1 MKRKILCL
9 SVIAIMLAI
18 LAAGTIA
25 YFTAE
30 GRAHNVI
37 TTGSINIT
45 VVEQQKGENDTT
57 VEYPKEPITNVM
69 PGAEISKIVTIRND
83 GKSTAWIRVKVDK
96 VIELA
101 GEVDPDFKVNTD
113 LVKLDFYDENW
124 IEKDGYYYYK
134 TPVAPGES
142 TESLFNTVTFAPTMG
157 NEYQNCTV
165 NITVNAEA
173 VQTANNAIPE
183 GGNVTNVKGW
193 PDTTQ
198 PADTTKGE

>member
-9 SVIAIMLAI
+9 SVISIMLAI

-45 VVEQQKGENDTT
+45 VVEQQKGENGTA
-57 VEYPKEPITNVM
+57 VEYPTEPITNVV

-83 GKSTAWIRVKVDK
+83 GKSTTWIRVKVGTEIK
-96 VIELA
+96 LV
-101 GEVDPDFKVNTD
+101 GEGKAETS
-113 LVKLDFYDENW
+113 LVVLNFDDTNW
-124 IEKDGYYYYK
+124 KEKDGYYYYNK
-134 TPVAPGES
+134 PVDPTES
-142 TESLFNTVTFAPTMG
+142 TTALFDTVKFDPRMG

-165 NITVNAEA
+165 NINIYAQA
-173 VQTANNAIPE
+173 VQTANNNPE
-183 GGNVTNVKGW
+183 GGVTEVKGW
-193 PDTTQ
+193 P
-198 PADTTKGE
+198 AETTKGE

>member
-45 VVEQQKGENDTT
+45 VVEQQKGENGTA
-57 VEYPKEPITNVM
+57 VEYPTEPITNVV

-83 GKSTAWIRVKVDK
+83 GKSTAWIRVKVGTEIKLVGEGVADTSLIVLNFDDK
-96 VIELA
+96 
-101 GEVDPDFKVNTD
+101 
-113 LVKLDFYDENW
+113 NW
-124 IEKDGYYYYK
+124 TEKDGYYYYNK
-134 TPVAPGES
+134 PVDPTES
-142 TESLFNTVTFAPTMG
+142 TTALFDTVKFDPQMG

-165 NITVNAEA
+165 NINIYAQA
-173 VQTANNAIPE
+173 VQTANNNPE
-183 GGNVTNVKGW
+183 GGVTEVKGW
-193 PDTTQ
+193 P
-198 PADTTKGE
+198 AETTKGE

>member
-45 VVEQQKGENDTT
+45 VVEQQKGENGTT
-57 VEYPKEPITNVM
+57 VEYPKNPITNVM

-83 GKSTAWIRVKVDK
+83 GKSTAWIRVKVGTEIKLVGEGVADTSLIVLNFDDK
-96 VIELA
+96 
-101 GEVDPDFKVNTD
+101 
-113 LVKLDFYDENW
+113 NW
-124 IEKDGYYYYK
+124 TEKDGYYYYNK
-134 TPVAPGES
+134 PVDPTES
-142 TESLFNTVTFAPTMG
+142 TTALFDTVKFDPQMG

-165 NITVNAEA
+165 NINIYAQA
-173 VQTANNAIPE
+173 VQTANNNPE
-183 GGNVTNVKGW
+183 GGVTEVKGW
-193 PDTTQ
+193 P
-198 PADTTKGE
+198 AETTKGE

>member
-45 VVEQQKGENDTT
+45 VVEQQKGENGMT
-57 VEYPKEPITNVM
+57 VEYPTEPITNVV

-83 GKSTAWIRVKVDK
+83 GKSTAWIRVKVGTEIKLVGEGKAETSLVVLNFDDK
-96 VIELA
+96 
-101 GEVDPDFKVNTD
+101 
-113 LVKLDFYDENW
+113 NW
-124 IEKDGYYYYK
+124 TEKDGYYYYNK
-134 TPVAPGES
+134 PVDPTES
-142 TESLFNTVTFAPTMG
+142 TTALFDTVKFDPQMG

-165 NITVNAEA
+165 NINIYAQA
-173 VQTANNAIPE
+173 VQTANNNPE
-183 GGNVTNVKGW
+183 GGVTEVKGW
-193 PDTTQ
+193 P
-198 PADTTKGE
+198 AETTKGE

>member
-30 GRAHNVI
+30 GRARNVI

-45 VVEQQKGENDTT
+45 VVEQQKGENGMT
-57 VEYPKEPITNVM
+57 VEYPTEPITNVV

-83 GKSTAWIRVKVDK
+83 GKSTAWIRVKVGTEIKLVGEGVADTSLIVLNFDDK
-96 VIELA
+96 
-101 GEVDPDFKVNTD
+101 
-113 LVKLDFYDENW
+113 NW
-124 IEKDGYYYYK
+124 TEKDGYYYYNK
-134 TPVAPGES
+134 PVDPTES
-142 TESLFNTVTFAPTMG
+142 TTALFDTVKFDPQMG

-165 NITVNAEA
+165 NINIYAQA
-173 VQTANNAIPE
+173 VQTANNNPE
-183 GGNVTNVKGW
+183 GGVTEVKGW
-193 PDTTQ
+193 P
-198 PADTTKGE
+198 AETTKGE

>member
-9 SVIAIMLAI
+9 SVFAIMLAI

-45 VVEQQKGENDTT
+45 VVEQQKGENGTT
-57 VEYPKEPITNVM
+57 VEYPKNPITNVM

-83 GKSTAWIRVKVDK
+83 GKSTAWIRVKVGTEIKLVGEGVADTSLIVLNFDDK
-96 VIELA
+96 
-101 GEVDPDFKVNTD
+101 
-113 LVKLDFYDENW
+113 NW
-124 IEKDGYYYYK
+124 TEKDGYYYYNK
-134 TPVAPGES
+134 PVDPTES
-142 TESLFNTVTFAPTMG
+142 TTALFDTVKFDTRMG

-165 NITVNAEA
+165 NINIYAQA
-173 VQTANNAIPE
+173 VQTANNNPE
-183 GGNVTNVKGW
+183 GGVTEVKGW
-193 PDTTQ
+193 P
-198 PADTTKGE
+198 AETTKGE

>member
-45 VVEQQKGENDTT
+45 VVEQQKGENGMT
-57 VEYPKEPITNVM
+57 VEYPTEPITNVV

-83 GKSTAWIRVKVDK
+83 GKSTAWIRVKVGTEIKLVGEGVADTSLIVLNFDDK
-96 VIELA
+96 
-101 GEVDPDFKVNTD
+101 
-113 LVKLDFYDENW
+113 NW
-124 IEKDGYYYYK
+124 TEKDGYYYYNK
-134 TPVAPGES
+134 PVDPTES
-142 TESLFNTVTFAPTMG
+142 TTALFDTVKFDPQMG

-165 NITVNAEA
+165 NINIYAQA
-173 VQTANNAIPE
+173 VQTANNNPE
-183 GGNVTNVKGW
+183 GGVTEVKGW
-193 PDTTQ
+193 P
-198 PADTTKGE
+198 AETTKGE

>member
-9 SVIAIMLAI
+9 SVIVIMLAI

-45 VVEQQKGENDTT
+45 VVEQQKGENGTT
-57 VEYPKEPITNVM
+57 VEYPTEPITNVV

-83 GKSTAWIRVKVDK
+83 GKSTAWIRVKVGTE
-96 VIELA
+96 IELA
-101 GEVDPDFKVNTD
+101 GEGEANTS
-113 LVKLDFYDENW
+113 LVALNFDDTNWTEN
-124 IEKDGYYYYK
+124 DGYYYYNN
-134 TPVAPGES
+134 PVDPTKS
-142 TESLFNTVTFAPTMG
+142 TTALFDTVKFDPQMG

-165 NITVNAEA
+165 NINIYAQA
-173 VQTANNAIPE
+173 VQTANNNPE
-183 GGNVTNVKGW
+183 GGVTEVKSW
-193 PDTTQ
+193 P
-198 PADTTKGE
+198 AETTKGE

>member
-45 VVEQQKGENDTT
+45 VVEQQKGKDDTT
-57 VEYPKEPITNVM
+57 VVYPNDPITNVV

-83 GKSTAWIRVKVDK
+83 GKSTAWIRVKVGTEIK
-96 VIELA
+96 LA
-101 GEVDPDFKVNTD
+101 GEGKANTS
-113 LVKLDFYDENW
+113 LVVLNFDDKNW
-124 IEKDGYYYYK
+124 TVKDGYYYYNK
-134 TPVAPGES
+134 PVAPNES
-142 TESLFNTVTFAPTMG
+142 TTALFDTVKFDPLMG

-165 NITVNAEA
+165 NINIYAQA
-173 VQTANNAIPE
+173 VQTANNNPD
-183 GGNVTNVKGW
+183 GGVTEVKGW
-193 PDTTQ
+193 P
-198 PADTTKGE
+198 AETTKGE

>member
-57 VEYPKEPITNVM
+57 VEYPKKPITNVM

-83 GKSTAWIRVKVDK
+83 GKSTAWIRVKVDTE
-96 VIELA
+96 IELVGGGDA
-101 GEVDPDFKVNTD
+101 DTSRVGLNFDDK
-113 LVKLDFYDENW
+113 NW
-124 IEKDGYYYYK
+124 TEKDGYYYYNK
-134 TPVAPGES
+134 PVDPTES
-142 TESLFNTVTFAPTMG
+142 TTVLFDTVKFDPRMG

-165 NITVNAEA
+165 NINIYAQA
-173 VQTANNAIPE
+173 VQTANNNPE
-183 GGNVTNVKGW
+183 GGVTEVKGW
-193 PDTTQ
+193 

>member
-25 YFTAE
+25 YFTAD

-45 VVEQQKGENDTT
+45 VVEQQKGENGMT
-57 VEYPKEPITNVM
+57 VEYPTEPITNVV

-83 GKSTAWIRVKVDK
+83 GKSTAWIRVKVGTE
-96 VIELA
+96 IELA
-101 GEVDPDFKVNTD
+101 GEGEANTS
-113 LVKLDFYDENW
+113 LVALNFDDTNW
-124 IEKDGYYYYK
+124 TEKDGYYYYNK
-134 TPVAPGES
+134 PVDPTES
-142 TESLFNTVTFAPTMG
+142 TTALFDTVKFDPQMG

-165 NITVNAEA
+165 NINIYAQA
-173 VQTANNAIPE
+173 VQTANNNPE
-183 GGNVTNVKGW
+183 GGVTEVKGW
-193 PDTTQ
+193 P
-198 PADTTKGE
+198 AETTKGE

>member
-45 VVEQQKGENDTT
+45 VVEQQKGENNTT
-57 VEYPKEPITNVM
+57 VDYPKAPITNVV

-83 GKSTAWIRVKVDK
+83 GKSTAWIRVKVGTE
-96 VIELA
+96 IELVGGDEA
-101 GEVDPDFKVNTD
+101 NTS
-113 LVKLDFYDENW
+113 LVMLNFDDRNW
-124 IEKDGYYYYK
+124 TKKDGYYYYNN
-134 TPVAPGES
+134 PVDPTKS
-142 TESLFNTVTFAPTMG
+142 TTALFDTVKFDSQMG

-165 NITVNAEA
+165 NINIYAQA
-173 VQTANNAIPE
+173 VQTANNYPE
-183 GGNVTNVKGW
+183 GGVTEVKGW
-193 PDTTQ
+193 P
-198 PADTTKGE
+198 AETTKGE

>member
-1 MKRKILCL
+1 
-9 SVIAIMLAI
+9 MLAI

-45 VVEQQKGENDTT
+45 VVEQQKGENGTA
-57 VEYPKEPITNVM
+57 VEYPTEPITNVV

-83 GKSTAWIRVKVDK
+83 GKSTAWIRVKVGTE
-96 VIELA
+96 IELA
-101 GEVDPDFKVNTD
+101 GEGEANTS
-113 LVKLDFYDENW
+113 LVALNFDDTNWTEN
-124 IEKDGYYYYK
+124 DGYYYYNK
-134 TPVAPGES
+134 PVDPTES
-142 TESLFNTVTFAPTMG
+142 TTALFDTVKFDPQMG

-165 NITVNAEA
+165 NINIYAQA
-173 VQTANNAIPE
+173 VQTANNNPD
-183 GGNVTNVKGW
+183 GGVTEVKGW
-193 PDTTQ
+193 

>member
-45 VVEQQKGENDTT
+45 VVEQQKGENGTT
-57 VEYPKEPITNVM
+57 VEYPTEPITNVV

-83 GKSTAWIRVKVDK
+83 GKSTAWIRVKVGTEIK
-96 VIELA
+96 LVGG
-101 GEVDPDFKVNTD
+101 GEANTS
-113 LVKLDFYDENW
+113 LVVLNFDDTNW
-124 IEKDGYYYYK
+124 KEKDGYYYYNN
-134 TPVAPGES
+134 PVDPTES
-142 TESLFNTVTFAPTMG
+142 TTALFDTVTFDPQMG
-157 NEYQNCTV
+157 NEYQNCKV
-165 NITVNAEA
+165 NINIYAQA
-173 VQTANNAIPE
+173 VQTANNHPE
-183 GGNVTNVKGW
+183 GGVTEVKGW
-193 PDTTQ
+193 P
-198 PADTTKGE
+198 AETTKGE

>member
-9 SVIAIMLAI
+9 SVISIMLAI

-45 VVEQQKGENDTT
+45 VVEQQKGENGTA
-57 VEYPKEPITNVM
+57 VEYPTEPITNVV

-83 GKSTAWIRVKVDK
+83 GKSTAWIRVKVGTE
-96 VIELA
+96 IELA
-101 GEVDPDFKVNTD
+101 GEGEANTS
-113 LVKLDFYDENW
+113 LVALNFDDTNWTEN
-124 IEKDGYYYYK
+124 DGYYYYNK
-134 TPVAPGES
+134 PVDPTES
-142 TESLFNTVTFAPTMG
+142 TTALFDTVKFDPQMG

-165 NITVNAEA
+165 NINIYAQA
-173 VQTANNAIPE
+173 VQTANNNPD
-183 GGNVTNVKGW
+183 GGVTEVKGW
-193 PDTTQ
+193 

>member
-30 GRAHNVI
+30 GRARNVI

-45 VVEQQKGENDTT
+45 VVEQQKKGENNTT
-57 VEYPKEPITNVM
+57 VDYPKDPITNVM

-83 GKSTAWIRVKVDK
+83 GKSPAWIRVKVGTEIK
-96 VIELA
+96 LA
-101 GEVDPDFKVNTD
+101 GGGKANTSFVMLNFD
-113 LVKLDFYDENW
+113 NTNW
-124 IEKDGYYYYK
+124 TVKDGYYYYNK
-134 TPVAPGES
+134 PVDPNES
-142 TESLFNTVTFAPTMG
+142 TTALFDTVKFDPQMG

-165 NITVNAEA
+165 NININAQA
-173 VQTANNAIPE
+173 VQTANNNPE
-183 GGNVTNVKGW
+183 GGVTDVKGW
-193 PDTTQ
+193 P
-198 PADTTKGE
+198 AETTKGE

>member
-45 VVEQQKGENDTT
+45 VVEQQKGENGTA
-57 VEYPKEPITNVM
+57 VEYPTEPITNVV

-83 GKSTAWIRVKVDK
+83 GKSTAWIRVKVGTEIKLVGGGKANTSLIVLNFDDK
-96 VIELA
+96 
-101 GEVDPDFKVNTD
+101 
-113 LVKLDFYDENW
+113 NW
-124 IEKDGYYYYK
+124 TEKDGYYYYNK
-134 TPVAPGES
+134 PVDPTES
-142 TESLFNTVTFAPTMG
+142 TTALFDTVKFDPRMG

-165 NITVNAEA
+165 NINIYAQA
-173 VQTANNAIPE
+173 VQTANNNPK
-183 GGNVTNVKGW
+183 GGVTEVKGW
-193 PDTTQ
+193 SNT
-198 PADTTKGE
+198 

>member
-45 VVEQQKGENDTT
+45 VVEQQKGENGMT
-57 VEYPKEPITNVM
+57 VEYPTEPITNVA

-83 GKSTAWIRVKVDK
+83 GKSTAWIRVKVGTEIKLVGEGVADTSLIVLNFDDK
-96 VIELA
+96 
-101 GEVDPDFKVNTD
+101 
-113 LVKLDFYDENW
+113 NW
-124 IEKDGYYYYK
+124 TEKDGYYYYNK
-134 TPVAPGES
+134 PVDPTES
-142 TESLFNTVTFAPTMG
+142 TTALFDTVKFDTRMG

-165 NITVNAEA
+165 NINIYAQA
-173 VQTANNAIPE
+173 VQTANNNPE
-183 GGNVTNVKGW
+183 GGVTEVKGW
-193 PDTTQ
+193 P
-198 PADTTKGE
+198 AETTKGE

>member
-45 VVEQQKGENDTT
+45 VVEQQKGEDNTT
-57 VEYPKEPITNVM
+57 VEYPKVPITNVM

-83 GKSTAWIRVKVDK
+83 GKSTAWIRVNVGTE
-96 VIELA
+96 IELV
-101 GEVDPDFKVNTD
+101 GEGKADTS
-113 LVKLDFYDENW
+113 LVVLNFDDKNW
-124 IEKDGYYYYK
+124 TEKDGYYYYNK
-134 TPVAPGES
+134 PVDPTES
-142 TESLFNTVTFAPTMG
+142 TTVLFDTVKFDPRMG

-165 NITVNAEA
+165 NINIYAQA
-173 VQTANNAIPE
+173 VQTANNNPE
-183 GGNVTNVKGW
+183 GGVTEVKGW
-193 PDTTQ
+193 

>member
-9 SVIAIMLAI
+9 SVFAIMLAI
-18 LAAGTIA
+18 LGAGTIA

-30 GRAHNVI
+30 GRARNVI

-45 VVEQQKGENDTT
+45 VVEQQKGENGTT

-83 GKSTAWIRVKVDK
+83 GKSTAWIRVKVGTEIKLVGEGKADASLVVLNFDDK
-96 VIELA
+96 
-101 GEVDPDFKVNTD
+101 
-113 LVKLDFYDENW
+113 NW
-124 IEKDGYYYYK
+124 TEKDGYYYYNK
-134 TPVAPGES
+134 PVGPTES
-142 TESLFNTVTFAPTMG
+142 TTALFDTVKFDPRMG

-165 NITVNAEA
+165 NINIYAQA
-173 VQTANNAIPE
+173 VQTANNNPE
-183 GGNVTNVKGW
+183 GGVTEVKGW
-193 PDTTQ
+193 

>member
-9 SVIAIMLAI
+9 SVFAIMLAI

-45 VVEQQKGENDTT
+45 VVEQQMGENGTT
-57 VEYPKEPITNVM
+57 VEYPKNPITNVM

-83 GKSTAWIRVKVDK
+83 GKSTAWIRVKVGTEIKLVGEGVADTSLIVLNFDDK
-96 VIELA
+96 
-101 GEVDPDFKVNTD
+101 
-113 LVKLDFYDENW
+113 NW
-124 IEKDGYYYYK
+124 TEKDGYYYYNK
-134 TPVAPGES
+134 PVDPTES
-142 TESLFNTVTFAPTMG
+142 TTALFDTVKFDPQMG

-165 NITVNAEA
+165 NINIYAQA
-173 VQTANNAIPE
+173 VQTANNNPE
-183 GGNVTNVKGW
+183 GGVTEVKGW
-193 PDTTQ
+193 P
-198 PADTTKGE
+198 AETTKGE

>member
-45 VVEQQKGENDTT
+45 VVEQQKGENGMT
-57 VEYPKEPITNVM
+57 VEYPTEPITNVV

-83 GKSTAWIRVKVDK
+83 GKSTAWIRVKVGTE
-96 VIELA
+96 IELA
-101 GEVDPDFKVNTD
+101 GEGEANTS
-113 LVKLDFYDENW
+113 LVALNFDDTNW
-124 IEKDGYYYYK
+124 TEKDGYYYYNK
-134 TPVAPGES
+134 PVDPTES
-142 TESLFNTVTFAPTMG
+142 TTALFDTVKFDPQMG

-165 NITVNAEA
+165 NINIYAQA
-173 VQTANNAIPE
+173 VQTANNNPE
-183 GGNVTNVKGW
+183 GGVTEVKGW
-193 PDTTQ
+193 P
-198 PADTTKGE
+198 AETTKGE

>member
-30 GRAHNVI
+30 GRARNVI

-45 VVEQQKGENDTT
+45 VVEQQKGENGTT
-57 VEYPKEPITNVM
+57 VEYPTEPITNVV

-83 GKSTAWIRVKVDK
+83 GKSTAWIRVKVGTEIKLVGEGVADTSLIVLNFDDK
-96 VIELA
+96 
-101 GEVDPDFKVNTD
+101 
-113 LVKLDFYDENW
+113 NW
-124 IEKDGYYYYK
+124 TEKDGYYYYNK
-134 TPVAPGES
+134 PVDPTES
-142 TESLFNTVTFAPTMG
+142 TTALFDTVKFDPQMG

-165 NITVNAEA
+165 NINIYAQA
-173 VQTANNAIPE
+173 VQTANNNPE
-183 GGNVTNVKGW
+183 GGVTEVKGW
-193 PDTTQ
+193 P
-198 PADTTKGE
+198 AETTKGE